1 VLVGSRRVEL
11 LALKN
16 GVLPP
21 IFFVGVRFVCIAAK
35 LASFVLARAIAAIW
49 AARVQGQMPR

>member
-1 VLVGSRRVEL
+1 
-11 LALKN
+11 
-16 GVLPP
+16 
-21 IFFVGVRFVCIAAK
+21 VRFVCIAAK